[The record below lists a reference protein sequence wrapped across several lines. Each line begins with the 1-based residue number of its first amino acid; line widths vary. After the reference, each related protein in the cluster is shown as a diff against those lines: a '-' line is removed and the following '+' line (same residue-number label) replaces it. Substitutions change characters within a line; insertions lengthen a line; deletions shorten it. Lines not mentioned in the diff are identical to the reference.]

1 MKKEQR
7 CGIENRVK
15 KGNNENPIN
24 RLYKISFLNM
34 CFNQEKS
41 NAIERV
47 DNKVYNNLSNTK
59 KELSVQ

>member
-1 MKKEQR
+1 
-7 CGIENRVK
+7 
-15 KGNNENPIN
+15 
-24 RLYKISFLNM
+24 M